1 MSADMWAEMWAEAA
15 ASATP
20 RGLSVRCEELVHIY
34 RLGDSEVV
42 AVRGV
47 DLEVQAGEMV
57 ALLGPSGSGKSTLLG
72 LLGGLLVPSA
82 GRLWVGEEEIGRMN
96 QRELLRLRS
105 DRVGYVLQGSARNLL
120 PYVSPLDNVRFARR
134 SLARRRRR
142 IAMRAEEL
150 LEVLGLSTV
159 ARKPLAS
166 LSGGEQQ
173 RTALAVA
180 VANGPGLL
188 LADEP
193 TSQLDRE
200 SRTGVLD
207 LLRTVNDR
215 FGTTVVIVTHDADVG
230 AALGRQVL
238 MRYGR
243 VGQEARS
250 GRRLAVIGKDGSVH
264 LPDELL
270 QAWPPGTLVR
280 VEPEGDG
287 LRVRREQTP

>member
-1 MSADMWAEMWAEAA
+1 MSAARLEDLAVI
-15 ASATP
+15 P
-20 RGLSVRCEELVHIY
+20 RGLSVRCEEVVHIY
-34 RLGDSEVV
+34 RLGDAEVV

-47 DLEVQAGEMV
+47 DLEVEPGETV

-72 LLGGLLVPSA
+72 LLGGLIVPSA
-82 GRLWVGEEEIGRMN
+82 GRLWVGQEEIGRMS

-120 PYVSPLDNVRFARR
+120 PYVSPLGNVRFARR
-134 SLARRRRR
+134 SLTRARRRY
-142 IAMRAEEL
+142 AMRPEEL
-150 LEVLGLSTV
+150 LDVLGLSAV
-159 ARKPLAS
+159 ANQPLSS

-193 TSQLDRE
+193 TSQLDRD
-200 SRTGVLD
+200 SRAAVLD
-207 LLRTVNDR
+207 LLALVNER
-215 FGTTVVIVTHDADVG
+215 FGTTVVVVTHDADVG

-250 GRRLAVIGKDGSVH
+250 GRQLAVIGKDGSVH

-270 QAWPPGTLVR
+270 QAWPPGTTVR
-280 VEPEGDG
+280 IDAEGDD
-287 LRVRREQTP
+287 LRLRREEHE

>member
-1 MSADMWAEMWAEAA
+1 MSSDVLAA
-15 ASATP
+15 AAATP
-20 RGLSVRCEELVHIY
+20 VSRGLAVRCEELVHIY
-34 RLGDSEVV
+34 RLGDTEVV

-47 DLEVQAGEMV
+47 DLDVDPGETV

-82 GRLWVGEEEIGRMN
+82 GRLWVGAEEIGRMT

-105 DRVGYVLQGSARNLL
+105 DRVGYVLQGSARNFL

-134 SLARRRRR
+134 SLSRRRRR
-142 IAMRAEEL
+142 SAIRPEEL
-150 LEVLGLSTV
+150 LDVLGLSSV
-159 ARKPLAS
+159 AREPLVT

-200 SRTGVLD
+200 SRSTVLD
-207 LLRTVNDR
+207 LLRLVNER
-215 FGTTVVIVTHDADVG
+215 FGTTIVVVTHDADVG
-230 AALGRQVL
+230 SALGRQIL

-250 GRRLAVIGKDGSVH
+250 GRRLAIVGKDGSVH
-264 LPDELL
+264 LPDEILE
-270 QAWPPGTLVR
+270 AWPPGTRVR
-280 VEPEGDG
+280 VEADGDS
-287 LRVRREQTP
+287 LRVRREHDS